1 MAMRV
6 ETNPLEAAYA
16 ALLENG
22 LDGAGEALRILVN
35 EAAKIER
42 SAFLGARPYERTET
56 RRDYANGFKPKTV
69 LTRHGEL
76 TFQVPQVRSGDF
88 YPSALEK
95 GTRTDQ
101 AVNLALAE
109 MYIQGVSTRRVIDV
123 LQRLLGP
130 EISLSSAQVSRA
142 AAKLDEGLRAWR
154 ERPLGETP
162 YLFLDARYEKVR
174 LEGRIVD
181 CAVLI
186 AVGIEASGKRRVL
199 GCEVATSEAEINWRR
214 FLEKL
219 LARGLTGVTL
229 IIADDHAG
237 LKAARRAVLPS
248 VPWQRCQFHLQ
259 QNAGALTTRQE
270 ARKTVAAQMRAI
282 FNAPDRTE
290 AERLLKAALT
300 LWCKE
305 QHPKLA
311 EWAETAIP
319 ESLTVFDFPAAHR
332 IRLRTTNGLE
342 RINRELRR
350 RTRVASIFPN
360 PDSCLR
366 LVSALLTELDD
377 EWMTGKVYLNFNP

>member
-6 ETNPLEAAYA
+6 ENNPLEAAYA
-16 ALLENG
+16 VLLENG

-42 SAFLGARPYERTET
+42 DAFIGARPYERTET
-56 RRDYANGFKPKTV
+56 RRDYANGYKPKTM
-69 LTRHGEL
+69 LTAHGEL

-88 YPSALEK
+88 YPSVFEK

-109 MYIQGVSTRRVIDV
+109 MYVQGVSTRRVISV
-123 LQRLLGP
+123 LQHLLGP
-130 EISLSSAQVSRA
+130 DISLSSSQVSRA
-142 AAKLDEGLRAWR
+142 TEKLDKELEAWR
-154 ERPLGETP
+154 NRPLGEVP

-174 LEGRIVD
+174 MEGKIVD

-186 AVGIEASGKRRVL
+186 AVGIDASGKRRVL
-199 GCEVATSEAEINWRR
+199 GCEIANSEAEINWRR

-219 LARGLTGVTL
+219 LARGLKGVKL

-259 QNAGALTTRQE
+259 QNAGAFVTRQE
-270 ARKTVAAQMRAI
+270 ARKTVSAQMRAI

-290 AERLLKAALT
+290 AERLLRIT
-300 LWCKE
+300 LEVWRKE
-305 QHPKLA
+305 HPKLA

-332 IRLRTTNGLE
+332 RLEHHQALRGSTASCDDALE
-342 RINRELRR
+342 
-350 RTRVASIFPN
+350 
-360 PDSCLR
+360 
-366 LVSALLTELDD
+366 
-377 EWMTGKVYLNFNP
+377 

>member
-76 TFQVPQVRSGDF
+76 TFQVPQVRSSDF

-305 QHPKLA
+305 HPKLA

-377 EWMTGKVYLNFNP
+377 EWMTGKVYLNFNL

>member
-305 QHPKLA
+305 HPKLA

-377 EWMTGKVYLNFNP
+377 EWMTGKVYLNFNL